1 MPDMLMSY
9 AQRKLFCMIGLQV
22 TIVKDGVQTTG
33 ELKQLGEYYTVIGK
47 PFPVTFRLAQ
57 VTMFVQESIV
67 DPRRDRQIIIV
78 KTLDTVDLRRK
89 S

>member
-1 MPDMLMSY
+1 MPDTLMSY
-9 AQRKLFCMIGLQV
+9 AQRKLFCMIGLKV
-22 TIVKDGVQTTG
+22 TVVKDGVQTTG

-57 VTMFVQESIV
+57 VTMFVQESVV
-67 DPRRDRQIIIV
+67 DPRRDRQIIMV
-78 KTLDTVDLRRK
+78 KNLDTVDLGRK